1 MTIWLLMA
9 LVLSN
14 AFKGLLLSS
23 YVNIRSDL
31 AVKSFKD
38 LVNKP
43 LIKVYHDHSFYTLKE
58 QLNSTSEPIE
68 ISLIRNR
75 ILQQSNVD
83 LYTKMYIDK
92 QLGTGQAVVI
102 CNSYTCPS
110 LEIVSGLQL
119 VYADHYMHS
128 FMCLKIRKSHSHL
141 KQISK

>member
-1 MTIWLLMA
+1 MA

-23 YVNIRSDL
+23 YVNIRSEL

-43 LIKVYHDHSFYTLKE
+43 LIKVYHDDSFNILKKE
-58 QLNSTSEPIE
+58 LNSTLEPIE

-75 ILQQSNVD
+75 ILQQSNVGIH
-83 LYTKMYIDK
+83 TIIFNDK
-92 QLGTGQAVVI
+92 QLRTGQAVVI
-102 CNSYTCPS
+102 CNSYMCPS
-110 LEIVSGLQL
+110 AQIISGSQL

-128 FMCLKIRKSHSHL
+128 FICLKILKSHSHS

>member
-1 MTIWLLMA
+1 MTIWLLMT

-38 LVNKP
+38 LINKP
-43 LIKVYHDHSFYTLKE
+43 LIKVYLDNSFYYLKK
-58 QLNSTSEPIE
+58 LNSTSEPIE

-75 ILQQSNVD
+75 ILQRLNVAGT
-83 LYTKMYIDK
+83 YEIISST
-92 QLGTGQAVVI
+92 QLKTGQAVVI
-102 CNSYTCPS
+102 CNSKRCPVLQLLYDS
-110 LEIVSGLQL
+110 QL

-128 FMCLKIRKSHSHL
+128 FMCLEILKSHSHS